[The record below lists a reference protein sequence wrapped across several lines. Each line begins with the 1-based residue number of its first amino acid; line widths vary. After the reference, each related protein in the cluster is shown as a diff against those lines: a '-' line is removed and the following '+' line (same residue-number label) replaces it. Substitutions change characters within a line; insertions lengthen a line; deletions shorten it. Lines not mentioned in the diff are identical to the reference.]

1 MPTRTDIQGNKLFSS
16 VVCECPLEQIYKEMT
31 DCLVVLSVSVHY
43 NRSTRCHFVMY
54 IPEKNVCIIST
65 CFIHGFHDDY
75 SPVAVGRR
83 SHVTWRHEYW
93 REEPCSLAN
102 ETLTLSL
109 RVGLDVRHGAS
120 QPQQLERWLCGVNC
134 STGSPWDCLC
144 LFESEQ
150 CVALEFARYLVSE
163 NLSTLDNYL

>member
-1 MPTRTDIQGNKLFSS
+1 MPTRTDLQGNDKLFSS
-16 VVCECPLEQIYKEMT
+16 VVSQCPLEQIYKMS
-31 DCLVVLSVSVHY
+31 LRHVYS
-43 NRSTRCHFVMY
+43 RK
-54 IPEKNVCIIST
+54 KNVGIISK
-65 CFIHGFHDDY
+65 CFIQGFLDDD
-75 SPVAVGRR
+75 SPIAVDRR
-83 SHVTWRHEYW
+83 SHVTWRHQYL
-93 REEPCSLAN
+93 REQPCSLAN

-120 QPQQLERWLCGVNC
+120 QPQQLERWLCDVNS

-150 CVALEFARYLVSE
+150 CVVLEFARYLVSE